1 MSIAFQENPYRLY
14 FSCFFAFSSE
24 NAGKLADFVV

>member
-1 MSIAFQENPYRLY
+1 MSIVFQENPFRLY
-14 FSCFFAFSSE
+14 FPCFFAFSSE